1 MAASFLKQKLGRL
14 LKPKHQRKNSGF
26 TLIELLVVIFI
37 AGGIISGLMYLVVE
51 LLTVDQREAS
61 RTETQREM
69 QLAMDYI
76 ASELREAVY
85 VYNGRCFA
93 GNDPGNSN
101 NPESCYSLINHLP
114 ANLQNA
120 NNIPVLAFWK
130 QQPVPEPVK
139 ARCAADAEAAT
150 ANGDPCTSAS
160 SYTLVVYYISLEDP
174 NDIWDG
180 NARIKRYALT
190 EFQSDGTSNNVSA
203 PSGSRSYVRPDE
215 FSVKFDS
222 WPYGTDPVTDR
233 FGNLQTNRP
242 TDTSAILVD
251 FLDRRL
257 GINGDANAVPNCPTG
272 YSISPADTAFAT
284 VSAPRIRSF
293 YACIDDGATS
303 GRNRDVILYIRGNAQ
318 GRPGIRGD
326 RTFVPTLETRVLVRG
341 VLGRNPSGN

>member
-1 MAASFLKQKLGRL
+1 MAASFLRQKLVRS
-14 LKPKHQRKNSGF
+14 LKLKHQCKNSGF
-26 TLIELLVVIFI
+26 TLIELLVVILI

-51 LLTVDQREAS
+51 LLTVDQRESS

-85 VYNGRCFA
+85 VYDGRCFA

-101 NPESCYSLINHLP
+101 NPESCYSLINHIP
-114 ANLQNA
+114 ANLQNV

-130 QQPVPEPVK
+130 QQPIPEPVK
-139 ARCAADAEAAT
+139 ARCAVDAEAAT

-160 SYTLVVYYISLEDP
+160 SYALVVYYISLEDP
-174 NDIWDG
+174 DDIWDG

-190 EFQSDGTSNNVSA
+190 EFQSDGRSNNVSVA
-203 PSGSRSYVRPDE
+203 GGSRSYVRPDE
-215 FSVKFDS
+215 SSVKFDS
-222 WPYGTDPVTDR
+222 WPYGIDPVTEQ
-233 FGNLQTNRP
+233 FGNLQVSRP

-257 GINGDANAVPNCPTG
+257 GINGDVNALPNCPTG
-272 YSISPADTAFAT
+272 YKISPADTAFTA
-284 VSAPRIRSF
+284 VRAPKIRSF
-293 YACIDDGATS
+293 YACIDNRQAPNT
-303 GRNRDVILYIRGNAQ
+303 NRDVILYIRGNAQ
-318 GRPGIRGD
+318 GRPGIRDD

-341 VLGRNPSGN
+341 VLGRTPSGN